1 MEIYEK
7 MRQLLWRRM
16 SEMLSNGV
24 SVFDTVDALLGDI
37 TVEIYDDLYSAKDIE
52 EITLPCKRDY
62 GHYFLDDPIIKS
74 DFCVIKNNV
83 DTLKF

>member
-16 SEMLSNGV
+16 SEMLLNGA

-37 TVEIYDDLYSAKDIE
+37 TVDVYHNLYSAKDMK
-52 EITLPCKRDY
+52 EISHPYKRDY
-62 GHYFLDDPIIKS
+62 GHYFLDKI
-74 DFCVIKNNV
+74 
-83 DTLKF
+83 

>member
-16 SEMLSNGV
+16 SEMLLNGV

-37 TVEIYDDLYSAKDIE
+37 TVDVYHNLYSAKDMK
-52 EITLPCKRDY
+52 EILHPYKRDY
-62 GHYFLDDPIIKS
+62 GHYFLDKI
-74 DFCVIKNNV
+74 
-83 DTLKF
+83 